1 MAPIKNGGKMKKY
14 LLKFLAVSAVI
25 TVSFVG
31 MQKAV
36 SAWSGLNQRLQIFM
50 QVLELVKSDY
60 VEKKVDDQKLVY
72 GAIKGMLESLD
83 DPYTRFM
90 EPKPFQEMQMRMKG
104 SYSGIGIYIGI
115 KDKRITVIS
124 PIPDTPAEKA
134 GLKAGDSIVSIDG
147 KQTKDMGLEEAVS
160 MIRGDK
166 GTTVKLGIVKRGQ
179 KNKKEYPIT
188 RDNIVVKSVE
198 SKMLEANIGYI
209 KLNTFEN
216 VNAGSE
222 IRKALNELVSGGAR
236 GLILD
241 VRNNGGGLLSN
252 AAEIAGMFLK
262 KNDIIVFTVDRNGR
276 REAMTSSGEMI
287 WQGPLV
293 MLINEGSASASEI
306 LAGAIR
312 DNNYGILVG
321 YHTFGK
327 ASVQSVRQMP
337 DNSAVLLTVAKYLT
351 PSGHDISKKGIR
363 PDIEVKT
370 GKEKDNG
377 DGEPDEKEPELPIED
392 DEKDVQ
398 MDKAVEIIK
407 GRIK

>member
-1 MAPIKNGGKMKKY
+1 MKKY
-14 LLKFLAVSAVI
+14 LLKLLLVFVLVSLVMG
-25 TVSFVG
+25 SFVG
-31 MQKAV
+31 LQKV
-36 SAWSGLNQRLQIFM
+36 FAWSDLNQKLQIFM

-60 VEKKVDDQKLVY
+60 VEKNVDDQKLVY
-72 GAIKGMLESLD
+72 GAVKGMLESLD

-90 EPKPFQEMQMRMKG
+90 EPKPFKEMQMRMKG

-115 KDKRITVIS
+115 KNKTITVIS
-124 PIPDTPAEKA
+124 PIPDTPAYKA
-134 GLKAGDSIVSIDG
+134 GLKSGDVIVSIEG
-147 KQTKDMGLEEAVS
+147 KLTRDMGLEEAVS
-160 MIRGDK
+160 MIRGEK
-166 GTTVKLGIVKRGQ
+166 GTTVKLGVIKRGR
-179 KNKKEYPIT
+179 KEKKDYSII

-198 SKMLEANIGYI
+198 SKMIGGNIGYI

-216 VNAGSE
+216 INAASE
-222 IRKALNELVSGGAR
+222 IRKALNDVKFKGAK

-262 KNDIIVFTVDRNGR
+262 KDDIIVFTVDRDGR
-276 REAMTSSGEMI
+276 KEAMKSSGEMI
-287 WQGPLV
+287 WQAPVV

-321 YHTFGK
+321 YHSFGK
-327 ASVQSVRQMP
+327 ASVQSVRQLP
-337 DNSAVLLTVAKYLT
+337 DDSAILLTVAKYLT
-351 PSGHDISKKGIR
+351 PSGHDISKKGIS

-370 GKEKDNG
+370 GKEDENG
-377 DGEPDEKEPELPIED
+377 NGEIKKPEKEPEFPDEV

-398 MDKAVEIIK
+398 LDRAVEVMKGKIK
-407 GRIK
+407 

>member
-1 MAPIKNGGKMKKY
+1 MKKH
-14 LLKFLAVSAVI
+14 LFKFLILSAVI
-25 TVSFVG
+25 SVSFAG
-31 MQKAV
+31 LQKV
-36 SAWSGLNQRLQIFM
+36 SAWSGLNQRLQVFM

-90 EPKPFQEMQMRMKG
+90 EPKPFKEMQMRMKG

-115 KDKRITVIS
+115 KNKNITVIS
-124 PIPDTPAEKA
+124 PITDTPAFKA
-134 GLKAGDSIVSIDG
+134 GLKAGDTIVSIDG
-147 KQTKDMGLEEAVS
+147 KLTKDMGLEEAVS

-166 GTTVKLGIVKRGQ
+166 GTTVKLGILKRGQ
-179 KNKKEYPIT
+179 KEKKYYSIVRE
-188 RDNIVVKSVE
+188 NIVVKSVE
-198 SKMLEANIGYI
+198 SKIMDANIGYI

-216 VNAGSE
+216 INAGSE
-222 IRKALNELVSGGAR
+222 MRKVLNEVKFKGAK

-262 KNDIIVFTVDRNGR
+262 KGDIIVFTVDRDGNK
-276 REAMTSSGEMI
+276 EAMRSEGEYI

-312 DNNYGILVG
+312 DNDYGTLVG

-327 ASVQSVRQMP
+327 ASVQSVRQLP
-337 DNSAVLLTVAKYLT
+337 DNSAILLTVAKYLT
-351 PSGHDISKKGIR
+351 PSGHDISKKGIS
-363 PDIEVKT
+363 PDVEVKT
-370 GKEKDNG
+370 GKEKETDNA
-377 DGEPDEKEPELPIED
+377 DKEETEKEPDFPD
-392 DEKDVQ
+392 DVDEKDIQ
-398 MDKAVEIIK
+398 LDKAVEIVR

>member
-115 KDKRITVIS
+115 KDKKITVIS

-351 PSGHDISKKGIR
+351 PSGHDISKKGIS

>member
-351 PSGHDISKKGIR
+351 PSGHDISKKGIS

>member
-1 MAPIKNGGKMKKY
+1 MKKEVFKY
-14 LLKFLAVSAVI
+14 LVVAAVLS
-25 TVSFVG
+25 VSFAG

-36 SAWSGLNQRLQIFM
+36 SAWGSLNQRLQVFM

-60 VEKKVDDQKLVY
+60 VEKKVDDQKLIY
-72 GAIKGMLESLD
+72 GAIKGMLDSLD

-90 EPKPFQEMQMRMKG
+90 EPKPFREMQMRMKG

-115 KDKRITVIS
+115 KDKKITVIS
-124 PIPDTPAEKA
+124 PIPDTPASKA
-134 GLKAGDSIVSIDG
+134 GLRSGDTIVSIDG
-147 KQTKDMGLEEAVS
+147 KLTRDMGLEEAVS
-160 MIRGDK
+160 MIRGEK

-179 KNKKEYPIT
+179 KEKRDHSIV

-198 SKMLEANIGYI
+198 YKMLPDKIGYI

-216 VNAGSE
+216 INAGSE
-222 IRKALNELVSGGAR
+222 IRKALNESISKGAK

-252 AAEIAGMFLK
+252 AADIAGMFLK
-262 KNDIIVFTVDRNGR
+262 KDDIIVFTVDREGR
-276 REAMTSSGEMI
+276 REAMRSSGERI

-306 LAGAIR
+306 LAGAVR
-312 DNNYGILVG
+312 DNNYGTLVG

-327 ASVQSVRQMP
+327 ASVQSVRQLP

-351 PSGHDISKKGIR
+351 PSGHDISKKGIY
-363 PDIEVKT
+363 PDIEVRT
-370 GKEKDNG
+370 GRERDNG
-377 DGEPDEKEPELPIED
+377 ESGEDEKEPEFPDED
-392 DEKDVQ
+392 NEKDVQ
-398 MDKAVEIIK
+398 MDKAVEVIK
-407 GRIK
+407 GMIK

>member
-1 MAPIKNGGKMKKY
+1 MKKH

-115 KDKRITVIS
+115 KDKKITVIS

-179 KNKKEYPIT
+179 KNKREYRIT

-262 KNDIIVFTVDRNGR
+262 KNDIIVFTVDRDGR
-276 REAMTSSGEMI
+276 REAMRSSGERI

-351 PSGHDISKKGIR
+351 PSGHDISKKGIS
-363 PDIEVKT
+363 PDIEVRT
-370 GKEKDNG
+370 GKEEDNG

>member
-1 MAPIKNGGKMKKY
+1 MKKY
-14 LLKFLAVSAVI
+14 LLRLLAVSVLV
-25 TVSFVG
+25 TVSFAG
-31 MQKAV
+31 IQKV

-90 EPKPFQEMQMRMKG
+90 EPKPFKEMQMRMKG

-115 KDKRITVIS
+115 KNKKITVIS
-124 PIPDTPAEKA
+124 PIPDTPAFKA
-134 GLKAGDSIVSIDG
+134 GLKSGDTIVSIDG
-147 KQTKDMGLEEAVS
+147 KLTKDMGLEEAVS

-166 GTTVKLGIVKRGQ
+166 GTMVKLGIIKRGRTE
-179 KNKKEYPIT
+179 KKEYSIV
-188 RDNIVVKSVE
+188 RANIVVKSVE
-198 SKMLEANIGYI
+198 SKIIDGNIGYI

-216 VNAGSE
+216 LNAASE
-222 IRKALNELVSGGAR
+222 IRRALNDVKFKGAK

-262 KNDIIVFTVDRNGR
+262 KDDIIVFTVDRDGR
-276 REAMTSSGEMI
+276 RESMRSSGEQI

-327 ASVQSVRQMP
+327 ASVQSVRQLP

-351 PSGHDISKKGIR
+351 PSDHDISKKGIS

-370 GKEKDNG
+370 GKENDSDNAN
-377 DGEPDEKEPELPIED
+377 GEINKQEKEPELADED
-392 DEKDVQ
+392 EEKDVQ
-398 MDKAVEIIK
+398 LDKAVEVVK
-407 GRIK
+407 GRI

>member
-1 MAPIKNGGKMKKY
+1 MKKH
-14 LLKFLAVSAVI
+14 LLKFLIVTAVI

-36 SAWSGLNQRLQIFM
+36 PAWSGLNQRLQIFM

-115 KDKRITVIS
+115 KDKKITVIS

-179 KNKKEYPIT
+179 KNKREYPIT

-198 SKMLEANIGYI
+198 SKMVEANIGYI

-222 IRKALNELVSGGAR
+222 IRKALNELVSGGAK

-262 KNDIIVFTVDRNGR
+262 KNDIIVFTVDRDGR
-276 REAMTSSGEMI
+276 REAMRSSGERI

-351 PSGHDISKKGIR
+351 PSGHDISKKGIS
-363 PDIEVKT
+363 PDVEVRT

-377 DGEPDEKEPELPIED
+377 DGESDEKEPELPVED